1 MTTTPLTVYGALVA
15 LAASTFG
22 ADPDPVQIVDGPLV
36 AEAARG
42 ERLIRFGDIVGTG
55 DPDAL
60 DYGTALEQYVVLV
73 ELSVDLAGAGDETVG
88 VARAAVLGLW
98 DRWEA
103 AVRDEGGPARLGMT
117 EAAADAA
124 GLLAARPSRDFEVK
138 HSATKRGREALV
150 RCGVMVTAQRT

>member
-1 MTTTPLTVYGALVA
+1 MTTTPLTVYAALVS
-15 LAASTFG
+15 LAGTTFG
-22 ADPDPVQIVDGPLV
+22 GDVEPVTILDGPLV
-36 AEAARG
+36 AETSRG
-42 ERLIRFGDIVGTG
+42 DRLIRFGDIVGTG

-60 DYGTALEQYVVLV
+60 DYGTELEQYVVLV
-73 ELSVDLAGAGDETVG
+73 ELSVDLAGAGDETVR
-88 VARAAVLGLW
+88 VARAAVLDLW
-98 DRWEA
+98 SRWEA

-117 EAAADAA
+117 EVAADAA

>member
-1 MTTTPLTVYGALVA
+1 MTTTPEVVYAQLVA

-22 ADPDPVQIVDGPLV
+22 ADPDPVDVLDGPHV
-36 AEAARG
+36 AEVARG
-42 ERLIRFGDIVGTG
+42 DRLIRFGDIVGTG

-60 DYGTALEQYVVLV
+60 DYGTELEQYVVLV
-73 ELSVDLAGAGDETVG
+73 EISADLAGPGDETVRA
-88 VARAAVLGLW
+88 ARAVALDLW
-98 DRWEA
+98 TRWEA

-117 EAAADAA
+117 EAAADAV

-138 HSATKRGREALV
+138 HQATKRGREALV